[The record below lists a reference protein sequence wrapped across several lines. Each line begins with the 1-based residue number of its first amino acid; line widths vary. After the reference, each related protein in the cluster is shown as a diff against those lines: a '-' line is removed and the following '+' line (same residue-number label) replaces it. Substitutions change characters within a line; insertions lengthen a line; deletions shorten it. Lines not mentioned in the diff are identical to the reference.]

1 MLVVE
6 TLVHR
11 YAATPVLQIANL
23 RMNRNERWLVAG
35 ASGSGKTTLL
45 AVFAGLLRPVQ
56 GIVRVAASMIGSVS
70 ASRHSPAGVLTAAVS
85 AVAFAILVSIAATHL
100 HTGLDSDEAC
110 AVCAAVIGKL
120 EGPSSLPAVVPPPSI
135 PYFWQRPPAAPHV
148 VRIDQVVLPPSCGPP
163 RFA

>member
-6 TLVHR
+6 NLVHR
-11 YAATPVLQIANL
+11 YAAAPALQIANL
-23 RMNRNERWLVAG
+23 RMNRNERSLVAG
-35 ASGSGKTTLL
+35 ASGSGKTLL

-56 GIVRVAASMIGSVS
+56 GTVMVAASMMGFVS
-70 ASRHSPAGVLTAAVS
+70 ASRHSSARVLIAAVS

-120 EGPSSLPAVVPPPSI
+120 EGPGSVPAVVPPPSI
-135 PYFWQRPPAAPHV
+135 PCFWHRSPAAPHV
-148 VRIDQVVLPPSCGPP
+148 ARVVRVVLPPSCGPP

>member
-1 MLVVE
+1 
-6 TLVHR
+6 
-11 YAATPVLQIANL
+11 LQIANL

-56 GIVRVAASMIGSVS
+56 GTVTVAASMIGFVS
-70 ASRHSPAGVLTAAVS
+70 ASRHSRARVLIAAVS

-120 EGPSSLPAVVPPPSI
+120 EGPSSVPAVVPPASI
-135 PYFWQRPPAAPHV
+135 PYFWQRPPSARHVARV
-148 VRIDQVVLPPSCGPP
+148 VRVVLPPSCGPP

>member
-1 MLVVE
+1 
-6 TLVHR
+6 
-11 YAATPVLQIANL
+11 
-23 RMNRNERWLVAG
+23 
-35 ASGSGKTTLL
+35 
-45 AVFAGLLRPVQ
+45 
-56 GIVRVAASMIGSVS
+56 MIGFVS
-70 ASRHSPAGVLTAAVS
+70 AAGRLPARVLIAAVS

-135 PYFWQRPPAAPHV
+135 PYFWQRPPTAPHV
-148 VRIDQVVLPPSCGPP
+148 ARVVRVVLPPSCGPP